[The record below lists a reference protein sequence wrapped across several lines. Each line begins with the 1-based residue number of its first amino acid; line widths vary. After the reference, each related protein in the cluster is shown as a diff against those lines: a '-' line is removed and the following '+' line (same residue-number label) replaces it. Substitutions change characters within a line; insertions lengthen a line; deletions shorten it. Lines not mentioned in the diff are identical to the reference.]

1 MPSCSLAPLGQDT
14 GCVGEWQ
21 PWVRGSFPGIQ
32 AKLTELGGT
41 SVFQPGVGAQPA
53 YSGQTVHL
61 GKHACLAPGRPMS
74 VPWCRQSCPVLLSW
88 NTMSTSPTDWILP
101 ISKALCQPTA
111 SPADSCPYQ
120 CLSLAL
126 ETNCEMVES
135 GCVLVCTLPFIALYL
150 SLRPNSFPP
159 NIILTLSPC

>member
-1 MPSCSLAPLGQDT
+1 MCFSLVSGPSPPT
-14 GCVGEWQ
+14 
-21 PWVRGSFPGIQ
+21 RGRQF
-32 AKLTELGGT
+32 T
-41 SVFQPGVGAQPA
+41 SVSMRAWPQAGQCQYHGVDSPA
-53 YSGQTVHL
+53 
-61 GKHACLAPGRPMS
+61 
-74 VPWCRQSCPVLLSW
+74 PVLLSW

-159 NIILTLSPC
+159 NIILTLSLC